1 MVMLKP
7 ELFRVAIDTSEAP
20 AGKPL
25 AASPEPASWPPY
37 ADPKQGAPLPVTGD
51 AHDCERRY

>member
-1 MVMLKP
+1 MLKP

-37 ADPKQGAPLPVTGD
+37 PDPSK
-51 AHDCERRY
+51 ERRCL